1 MTKQRQPVA
10 ELANAGRR
18 PRTRRCWD
26 IFCSVV
32 DNFGDIGFCWRLARR
47 LTTGLGQDVRL
58 WVDDLG
64 SFKRLRPGVDTERA
78 EQNIDGVEVC
88 HWTSQFP
95 VVRPA
100 QIVIEGFGVRLP
112 DQYIEAMAVMH
123 PAPVW
128 INLEYLSAEAW
139 VDEHHTLPSPHPR
152 LPLTKYFFFPGFTA
166 ATGGVLIEDGLTAAR
181 EAMQADAVAVQAF
194 RRALGCDADDDGRL
208 WVSLFCYEN
217 AALPA
222 LVSAWA
228 DDVRGVHC
236 VVPEGYALAQLE
248 KILARSVPVGTR
260 VEHRHLTLHAVH
272 FLDPDQYDRLLW
284 SCDMNFVRGEESFVR
299 AQLAARPVIWQAY
312 PQEATVHLDK
322 ALAFRQRYSAAL
334 GEAEAQAYAALYD
347 AWNRQDPA
355 CAAAWPRFAA
365 RLDSIRANAAAWS
378 GRLLQNGDLALN
390 LDKFCEDRLE

>member
-10 ELANAGRR
+10 EPTDAGSGACR
-18 PRTRRCWD
+18 RRCWD

-32 DNFGDIGFCWRLARR
+32 DNFGDIGVCWRLARR
-47 LTTGLGQDVRL
+47 LAAGLGQDVRL
-58 WVDDLG
+58 WVDDLR
-64 SFKRLRPGVDTERA
+64 SFKRLRPAINVDSA
-78 EQNIDGVEVC
+78 VQNIDGIEVR
-88 HWTSQFP
+88 HWTSQFA

-100 QIVIEGFGVRLP
+100 QMVIEGFGVRLP
-112 DQYIEAMAVMH
+112 DQYIEAMAAMH

-152 LPLTKYFFFPGFTA
+152 LPLTKYFFFPGFTP
-166 ATGGVLIEDGLTAAR
+166 ATGGVLIEDGLIAAR
-181 EAMQADAVAVQAF
+181 DAMQADALAVQAF
-194 RRALGCDADDDGRL
+194 RRALGGDADDDGRP

-222 LVSAWA
+222 LVAAWA
-228 DDVRGVHC
+228 DDARGLHC
-236 VVPEGYALAQLE
+236 MVPEGYALTQLE
-248 KILARSVPVGTR
+248 KILARSVPVGSR

-299 AQLAARPVIWQAY
+299 AQLAARPLIWQAY
-312 PQEATVHLDK
+312 PQEAAAHLDK

-334 GEAEAQAYAALYD
+334 AEADAQAYAALFD

-355 CAAAWPRFAA
+355 CAAAWPLFAA
-365 RLDSIRANAAAWS
+365 RLDAVRANAAAWS
-378 GRLLQNGDLALN
+378 KRLVQTGDLALN